1 MKNNKVIPHF
11 KNEDEERDFW
21 ATHSPLEFLDSLEE
35 VEIDLS
41 ALKPST
47 ERISLRLPKSI
58 LDDIKIMANKR
69 DVPYQ
74 SFIKM
79 ILAKTVQEEMGQK
92 QARV

>member
-1 MKNNKVIPHF
+1 MKKIPQF

-21 ATHSPLEFLDSLEE
+21 SENSPLDYISNLEPMQ
-35 VEIDLS
+35 IDLS

-47 ERISLRLPKSI
+47 ERISLRVPKSI
-58 LDDIKIMANKR
+58 LDSIKIMANKR

-79 ILAKTVQEEMGQK
+79 ILAKSVMDERASLGT
-92 QARV
+92 